1 MKMTDLKKMLGIC
14 IDASLR
20 AGEEILQVYKTDFS
34 VERKEDRSPLT
45 LADKNSHKIIS
56 EILSATGIPVLSEE
70 GKDIPFSERKSWKR
84 LWIVDPL
91 DGTKEFVKRN
101 GEFTVNI
108 SLVEDG
114 LPVLGIIYVPVTG
127 ILYFAAE
134 GLGAFRIPDP
144 ARIRQ
149 ISGAG
154 VFSFEKLLLYAQKLP
169 LQHSPGKYTVVASRS
184 HLTRETEDFIL
195 NMKKKYGE
203 VEIISAGSSLKFCLV
218 AEGKA
223 SVYPRFGPTMEWD
236 TAAGQAI
243 VRCAGKQVTDFRTGT
258 TLVYNKEDLH
268 NGWFVVE

>member
-1 MKMTDLKKMLGIC
+1 MTELKNLLNIGIA
-14 IDASLR
+14 ASLK
-20 AGEEILQVYKTDFS
+20 AGEEILKVYKTDFS
-34 VERKEDRSPLT
+34 VEKKEDRSPLT

-56 EILSATGIPVLSEE
+56 EILAATGIPVLSEE
-70 GKDIPFSERKSWKR
+70 GRDIPFSERKKWER

-108 SLVEDG
+108 ALAENR

-134 GLGAFRIPDP
+134 GLGAFRVPESALNP
-144 ARIRQ
+144 F
-149 ISGAG
+149 
-154 VFSFEKLLLYAQKLP
+154 FSEFSASSFDELLRFSQKLP
-169 LQHSPGKYTVVASRS
+169 LQNPPDKCTIVASRS
-184 HLTRETEDFIL
+184 HLTKETEDFIRE
-195 NMKKKYGE
+195 MKKKYGE

-218 AEGKA
+218 AEGRA

-243 VRCAGKQVTDFRTGT
+243 VGGVGKKLIDLRTGT
-258 TLVYNKEDLH
+258 TLMYNKEDLR